1 MSGHMTIIHYTLY
14 STGRLHMLEYV
25 LGIRLAAA
33 QLVADPV
40 EVVGEA
46 PEVDRSLY
54 LSHS

>member
-1 MSGHMTIIHYTLY
+1 
-14 STGRLHMLEYV
+14 MLEYV

-54 LSHS
+54 LSHP